1 MDITIVASGSKGNCY
16 IFTDVSG
23 RQLIV
28 ECGVKSSLII
38 QNSKMSKVD
47 ACFISHAHNDHS
59 LSRDFLAEYVPIF
72 DENNLQDGKTITIGN
87 WKVLPIKAYHTVAC
101 FSFMIANT
109 KERKKVLFVTDT
121 RHINP
126 NIADTPLDCALIEAN
141 YSLQYVVEN
150 FEKVTNFGYK
160 NHLSIESVCEWLDS
174 RQFKPNNLVLIHLS
188 QSGNIEPTRALEA
201 VRERI
206 PTAELASQNL
216 RITV

>member
-1 MDITIVASGSKGNCY
+1 MVRVRPFLDASADYEGNGMMRVITGIARGRRLETLNGE
-16 IFTDVSG
+16 DVTRPTTES
-23 RQLIV
+23 
-28 ECGVKSSLII
+28 VKEALFSMI
-38 QNSKMSKVD
+38 QFELED
-47 ACFISHAHNDHS
+47 
-59 LSRDFLAEYVPIF
+59 
-72 DENNLQDGKTITIGN
+72 
-87 WKVLPIKAYHTVAC
+87 
-101 FSFMIANT
+101 
-109 KERKKVLFVTDT
+109 KKVLFVTDT